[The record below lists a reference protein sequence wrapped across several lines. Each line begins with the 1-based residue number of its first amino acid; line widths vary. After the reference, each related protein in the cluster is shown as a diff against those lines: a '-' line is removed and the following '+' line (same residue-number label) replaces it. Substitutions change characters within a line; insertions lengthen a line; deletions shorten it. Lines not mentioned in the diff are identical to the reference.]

1 MFYHP
6 CLSRLASGIHPLIF
20 LYECLR
26 VLSFQNM
33 CWIFSDFYIPTCVGK
48 MFLFVVFIFPRKCIP
63 MHFYSCPIPWLKTL
77 GWIFW
82 KSSSPKMV
90 CWRKLWFALSKFSQ
104 KIWRC
109 LGTLAYLYFVWYVIF
124 LNVMALQFCKWYLS
138 NSVVLS
144 LLPLLCIVIWHW
156 NYISTNSY
164 LNERWL
170 FIVRFKVRSLPT
182 MIDLNKKVLAQF
194 IYKVT

>member
-20 LYECLR
+20 LYEWLR

-48 MFLFVVFIFPRKCIP
+48 MFQFVVFIFPRKCIP
-63 MHFYSCPIPWLKTL
+63 MHFYSCPSPPLKTL

-82 KSSSPKMV
+82 KSASLKMV

-109 LGTLAYLYFVWYVIF
+109 LGTLAYLYFVWFVIF

-144 LLPLLCIVIWHW
+144 LLPLLCNHS
-156 NYISTNSY
+156 NLTLKLHHY
-164 LNERWL
+164 
-170 FIVRFKVRSLPT
+170 KQLP
-182 MIDLNKKVLAQF
+182 
-194 IYKVT
+194 

>member
-1 MFYHP
+1 MWSLKENWHVVSNMTWVKKYRGVIFHDTEQWCKIWRNPDPLVSKMAWGIGWTFIRAPTSLKIVNWIGLLWIVQGCFYPKHIMFQ
-6 CLSRLASGIHPLIF
+6 LENFRGIM
-20 LYECLR
+20 
-26 VLSFQNM
+26 N
-33 CWIFSDFYIPTCVGK
+33 
-48 MFLFVVFIFPRKCIP
+48 
-63 MHFYSCPIPWLKTL
+63 SCPIPWLKTL

-109 LGTLAYLYFVWYVIF
+109 LGTLAYLYFVWFVIF

-144 LLPLLCIVIWHW
+144 LLPLLCNHS
-156 NYISTNSY
+156 NLT
-164 LNERWL
+164 LNL
-170 FIVRFKVRSLPT
+170 H
-182 MIDLNKKVLAQF
+182 Q
-194 IYKVT
+194 YK